1 MKKKT
6 QVVRKKI
13 RRAHRV
19 RVHIG
24 KGTEGTPRLSVF
36 RSNTAIYAQIIND
49 EAGKTLCAARAS
61 EIKTKGKKA
70 DIAREVGKLIAE
82 KAKKAGVTKIVFDRS
97 GYQYH
102 GRVKALAEGA
112 REGGLKF

>member
-6 QVVRKKI
+6 QVLQRKN

-24 KGTEGTPRLSVF
+24 KGTASVPRLSVF
-36 RSNTAIYAQIIND
+36 RSNTAMYAQIIND
-49 EAGKTLCAARAS
+49 EVGKTLCAVKATD
-61 EIKTKGKKA
+61 IKTKGKKA

-82 KAKKAGVTKIVFDRS
+82 KAKKAGITKVIFDRG

-102 GRVKALAEGA
+102 GRVKALADGA
-112 REGGLKF
+112 REGGLIF